1 MRVSGHKIKRAR
13 ADLSHVTVAR
23 TCRQLGFP
31 MTPAILQRMEAQEST
46 ELEEWHATILAAAL
60 GAGLSSL
67 VISAPAKIDQLTEDV
82 WWIKAQLYRLAESF
96 RGADMALPIDAGPE
110 LEHYYLHTPIR
121 PRAGCKACVE
131 NFGGPEI

>member
-67 VISAPAKIDQLTEDV
+67 EISAPAKIDQLTEDV
-82 WWIKAQLYRLAESF
+82 WWIKAQLYRLVQAVPP
-96 RGADMALPIDAGPE
+96 GAPLPLDAGPE
-110 LEHYYLHTPIR
+110 LEHYYLHTPDR